1 MDKINLK
8 YQVNLTLT
16 IFAIFTTI
24 FFMFSKSYAYSSEKT
39 IKEDF
44 EGDLSRWIVKEGAW
58 DIYEF
63 QEGNHALRTSYNS
76 RSTLSLIFIRNDDN
90 NEIDY
95 SINAKM
101 HSVSGVDQLLMF
113 RANLDASS
121 FYSVD
126 LRPIGWTD
134 SNDIRVGKTK
144 DGSLEWN
151 YILYPGDVGCDIINN
166 KWYELYINVSGAN
179 IDVSIKCSEDV
190 GFRSIFSIVDSNPLQ
205 GKDVGFGAWSGH
217 WNGLTEKLFD
227 DFSLTYGNADRN
239 SLILIPG
246 LGASWSTEGF
256 FYNDSNSNWTMTP
269 MVDSYDNF
277 SQSALYFGWE
287 EGVDYFVWNYDWRKP
302 LDEIAVD
309 LDEYIEENVEEEKVD
324 IVGHSL
330 GGLVARAWKQNYDDK
345 NQSDKI
351 ITVGSPN
358 KGVVQAYEALAGG
371 KLPDNP
377 FIQNV
382 AMRLLINILG
392 VGYPTDADFLRDQ
405 VPILKDIS
413 PTFDFIKKGGQ
424 VRNVSENYFYNDYL
438 FELNEDLG
446 DVDIFSYLS
455 GNTGVNT
462 PRWLVL
468 DQRRIFDTIL
478 GLWPDGS
485 EIGMENDLGDGTV
498 SLISSFLGQDCL
510 HQLELSH
517 GDMISDEYGLEK
529 VFSLLL
535 DEDIDLSLV
544 ASEESKVFFYLASPA
559 TLMVNNVESD
569 NPQEQFVVLPRED
582 GKKYDIKI
590 TGISDGEF
598 HLSFGRIFNDKYEL
612 STIKGKIFDGE
623 VKNYYLDSELNMRTS
638 DMLIMIGDNLRDI
651 NNDSNI
657 KSAIK
662 EIEQAEKLI
671 DGNRKLSAISKIKNA
686 MRRVSNFRNKLKPD
700 QIEEYNIALD
710 QMDSLAEILNRIE
723 GRSHFDF
730 LRKNLVDAKINV
742 AERKIEINNKK
753 NRDVFMDALSLNQA
767 LDLITNQK
775 ILSGDIFEA
784 DLLLSEAVR

>member
-1 MDKINLK
+1 M
-8 YQVNLTLT
+8 Y
-16 IFAIFTTI
+16 
-24 FFMFSKSYAYSSEKT
+24 
-39 IKEDF
+39 
-44 EGDLSRWIVKEGAW
+44 
-58 DIYEF
+58 
-63 QEGNHALRTSYNS
+63 
-76 RSTLSLIFIRNDDN
+76 
-90 NEIDY
+90 
-95 SINAKM
+95 
-101 HSVSGVDQLLMF
+101 SVSGVDQLLMF
-113 RANLDASS
+113 RTNSDASS

-134 SNDIRVGKTK
+134 SNDIRVGKTS

-151 YILYPGDVGCDIINN
+151 YILYPSDIGCNIINN
-166 KWYELYINVSGAN
+166 EWYELLINVSGAN
-179 IDVSIKCSEDV
+179 IDVSIKCSEDSD
-190 GFRSIFSIVDSNPLQ
+190 FRSIFSIVDNNPLQ
-205 GKDVGFGAWSGH
+205 GKDVGFGAWSGD

-227 DFSLTYGNADRN
+227 DFRLTYGNADRN

-246 LGASWSTEGF
+246 FGASWSTEGL
-256 FYNDSNSNWTMTP
+256 FYDDDNSNWIMSP
-269 MVDSYDNF
+269 MVDNYNNF
-277 SQSALYFGWE
+277 SQSALQLGWE
-287 EGVDYFVWNYDWRKP
+287 EGVDYYVWNYDWRKP

-309 LDEYIEENVEEEKVD
+309 LDEYLEENIEEEKID

-351 ITVGSPN
+351 ITVGSPH

-377 FIQNV
+377 FVQNV

-405 VPILKDIS
+405 LPILKDIS
-413 PTFDFIKKGGQ
+413 PTFDFVKKGGQ
-424 VRNVSENYFYNDYL
+424 IKNVSENYFYNDYL
-438 FELNEDLG
+438 FGLNEDLG
-446 DVDIFSYLS
+446 DVDIFTYLS
-455 GNTGVNT
+455 GNTGVST
-462 PRWLVL
+462 PRWLIL
-468 DQRRIFDTIL
+468 GQRRIVDTIL

-485 EIGMENDLGDGTV
+485 EIKMEKDLGDGTV

-517 GDMISDEYGLEK
+517 GDMISDENGLEE

-535 DEDIDLSLV
+535 DEDIDLSF
-544 ASEESKVFFYLASPA
+544 ATPEENKVFFYLASPA
-559 TLMVNNVESD
+559 TLMVNDVEPD
-569 NPQEQFVVLPRED
+569 NSQEQFIVLPHED
-582 GKKYDIKI
+582 GKEYDIKL

-598 HLSFGRIFNDKYEL
+598 HFSFGKILNDKYEL
-612 STIKGKIFDGE
+612 STIKGRISEGE
-623 VKNYYLDSELNMRTS
+623 VKNYNLDSELNVSTS
-638 DMLIMIGDNLRDI
+638 DMLTIVGDNLRDI

-671 DGNRKLSAISKIKNA
+671 GKNRKLLAISKIKNA
-686 MRRVSNFRNKLKPD
+686 MRKISNYRNKLKSE

-723 GRSHFDF
+723 SRSLFDF
-730 LRKNLVDAKINV
+730 LRKNLADAKIKV
-742 AERKIEINNKK
+742 AERKIELNNKK

-767 LDLITNQK
+767 LDIISNQK
-775 ILSGDIFEA
+775 LLTGDIFEA
-784 DLLLSEAVR
+784 DLLLNEAVR